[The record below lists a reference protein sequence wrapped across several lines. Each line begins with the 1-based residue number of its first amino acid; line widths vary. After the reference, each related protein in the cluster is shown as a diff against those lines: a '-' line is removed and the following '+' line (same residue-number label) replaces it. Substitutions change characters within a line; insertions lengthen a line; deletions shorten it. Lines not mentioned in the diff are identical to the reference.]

1 MMDPPPPGRAERI
14 RRALL
19 AAFADADVEVVD
31 HSHLHAGHAGARP
44 EGETHYSVRV
54 VSPAFAGLNRV
65 SRSRAAH
72 AALEAEF
79 GTGLHALSLRLLAP
93 DEADAAR

>member
-1 MMDPPPPGRAERI
+1 MDPSQPNRAERI
-14 RRALL
+14 RRALQ
-19 AAFADADVEVVD
+19 AAFAPADVQVAD
-31 HSHLHAGHAGARP
+31 DSHRHAGHAGARP

-54 VSPAFAGLNRV
+54 VSPAFAGLSRV

-79 GTGLHALSLRLLAP
+79 GAGMHALSLRLLSP

>member
-1 MMDPPPPGRAERI
+1 MDPTQPNRAERI
-14 RRALL
+14 RRALHS
-19 AAFADADVEVVD
+19 AFPAADVQVVD
-31 HSHLHAGHAGARP
+31 DSHRHAGHAGARP
-44 EGETHYSVRV
+44 EGETHYAVRV

-79 GTGLHALSLRLLAP
+79 GAGMHALSLRLLTP
-93 DEADAAR
+93 DEADAAPR